1 MDRIKERITIF
12 GICAIVLL
20 AGFIVFRFVLFDMH
34 GMKQWPID
42 LLAAG
47 LVLSLV
53 GALIKGYFTCCF
65 TVVGYIFGFAA
76 MVNFALSGVDAGG
89 GASNNGWIIWLA
101 VFVIGAVLGIVIDI
115 AMKLRTK
122 KAR

>member
-1 MDRIKERITIF
+1 MDKIKERITIF
-12 GICAIVLL
+12 GVCAIILL
-20 AGFIVFRFVLFDMH
+20 IGFIVFRFVLFDMH
-34 GMKQWPID
+34 GMKEWPLD
-42 LLAAG
+42 LLVAG
-47 LVLSLV
+47 LILSFV
-53 GALIKGYFTCCF
+53 GAAIKGHFTCCF

-76 MVNFALSGVDAGG
+76 AMNFSTGG
-89 GASNNGWIIWLA
+89 SADNGWIIWLA